1 MLSFL
6 KIENLAIVPS
16 LSVEFA
22 AGFNVLTGETGA
34 GKSIIVDAVGLL
46 LGERGSSGLIRTGAD
61 HLTVEGL
68 FETKSRKGL
77 CERLEEIEV
86 DVGEEGIILRR
97 ELADSGRSR
106 AFINGRLVP
115 LQHLKQ
121 VGDLLADLHGQN
133 PHQSLLRP
141 EGQREALDRFAS
153 AGNLAAKVESAA
165 KRLRELLGERET
177 LRSTQQ
183 EHARLADALR
193 AEVAEIEAAAP
204 SSEEEADL
212 RREEMLLRHAEEIRS
227 LAAMACD
234 LLNENDDSALSR
246 LGAIRGAL
254 EKLAAIDARCLD
266 ALRAV
271 EESVV
276 SLNEA
281 LRTVEPY
288 REQGEYDPARL
299 DHVASRL
306 AAIDRLKRKYGSS
319 IDEILVYLGRARAD
333 LRALESSVDR
343 LEAIDEE
350 VAAAA
355 RTYAAAADN
364 LSRKRREGARELERA
379 LQEELKAL
387 ALHGCRF
394 KVAFEPHEDPDSE
407 VIVRG
412 RRMACRRHGIESVE
426 FLISPNPGEDLR
438 PLSQIASGGE
448 LSRLMLALRT
458 ASESRTDARALI
470 FDEVDSGIGGAVAEA
485 VALRLKGLARRQQV
499 LCVTHLPQ
507 VAAVADRH
515 YRVEKETVKGRTR
528 TAVSLLQRGERVEE
542 LARML
547 GSPRAPTAR
556 KHAAALISGRSQ
568 R

>member
-46 LGERGSSGLIRTGAD
+46 LGERGSAGLIRTGAD

-306 AAIDRLKRKYGSS
+306 AAIDRLKKKYGSS

-407 VIVRG
+407 VTVRG

-528 TAVSLLQRGERVEE
+528 TAVSLLQRSERVEE

>member
-16 LSVEFA
+16 LSVEFGG
-22 AGFNVLTGETGA
+22 GFNVLTGETGA

-46 LGERGSSGLIRTGAD
+46 VGERGGPNLIRAGAD
-61 HLTVEGL
+61 RLTLEGL
-68 FETKSRKGL
+68 FEVKGRKGL
-77 CERLEEIEV
+77 VEKLAEI
-86 DVGEEGIILRR
+86 DVETGEEGVILRR
-97 ELADSGRSR
+97 ELAASGRSR

-115 LQHLKQ
+115 LQQLKLA
-121 VGDLLADLHGQN
+121 GDLLADLHGQN

-153 AGNLAAKVESAA
+153 AGKLAAEVASAA
-165 KRLRELLGERET
+165 KQLRELLGEREA

-183 EHARLADALR
+183 EHARLAEALR
-193 AEVAEIEAAAP
+193 TEVAEIEAATP
-204 SSEEEADL
+204 SSEEEAAL
-212 RREEMLLRHAEEIRS
+212 RCEEMLLRHAEEIRS

-234 LLNENDDSALSR
+234 LLNEDDDSALSR
-246 LGAIRGAL
+246 LGAVSSAL
-254 EKLAAIDARCLD
+254 EKLAAIDARCRD

-276 SLNEA
+276 SLKEA

-288 REQGEYDPARL
+288 REQGEYDAVRL
-299 DHVASRL
+299 DQVASRL

-319 IDEILVYLGRARAD
+319 IDEILVYLGRARGD

-343 LEAIDEE
+343 LETIDEE

-355 RTYAAAADN
+355 RAFGAAAES
-364 LSRKRREGARELERA
+364 LSRKRREGAHSLERA
-379 LQEELKAL
+379 LRDELKTL
-387 ALHGCRF
+387 ALQRCRF
-394 KVAFEPHEDPDSE
+394 TVAFEPHEDPESE

-412 RRMACRRHGIESVE
+412 RRMACRSHGIESVE
-426 FLISPNPGEDLR
+426 FLISPNPGEGLR

-458 ASESRTDARALI
+458 ASESRTDARTLV
-470 FDEVDSGIGGAVAEA
+470 FDEVDAGIGGAVAEA

-528 TAVSLLQRGERVEE
+528 TSISRLRRDERVEE

-556 KHAAALISGRSQ
+556 RHAAALISGRSQ